1 MKRRRETERQIEKE
15 ELKREI
21 EIERKRNKSIER
33 VNDLDSVYG
42 K

>member
-33 VNDLDSVYG
+33 ENDLDSVYG